1 MKNEKIIIN
10 INLPFNSN
18 RKKNQRKRNIMYND
32 KETKNKTRKIMEIFI
47 KQNQIEIKIK
57 RQSK

>member
-18 RKKNQRKRNIMYND
+18 RKKNQRKRNIMHND

-57 RQSK
+57 R

>member
-18 RKKNQRKRNIMYND
+18 RKKIQRKRNIMYND

-57 RQSK
+57 R

>member
-57 RQSK
+57 R